1 MINNFGQTPCQL
13 LKEPHPQRLSLN
25 KASLRMLDWNYKKPD
40 LTLFFDQLAPFQ
52 VKVTRER
59 GTCKYNIHVIE
70 TFQRSKCLH

>member
-1 MINNFGQTPCQL
+1 
-13 LKEPHPQRLSLN
+13 
-25 KASLRMLDWNYKKPD
+25 MLDWNYKKPD